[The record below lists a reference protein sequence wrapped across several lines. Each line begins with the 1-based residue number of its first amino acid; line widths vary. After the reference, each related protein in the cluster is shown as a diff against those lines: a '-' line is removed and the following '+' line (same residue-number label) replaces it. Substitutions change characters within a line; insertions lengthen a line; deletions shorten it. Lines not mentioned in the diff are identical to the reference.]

1 MLKILNAPLKQEL
14 EHENII
20 GLQNVMK
27 AENDKDIYLV
37 FEYMGIRSF
46 STRPPPLLR
55 NSVADVLP
63 SSSFF
68 FVV

>member
-1 MLKILNAPLKQEL
+1 MQEL

-37 FEYMGIRSF
+37 FEYMGTDRLIPALRY
-46 STRPPPLLR
+46 PLWAPL
-55 NSVADVLP
+55 NLTSN
-63 SSSFF
+63 
-68 FVV
+68 VVIELTAVFL